1 MAGAVPYVRMCAP
14 GAGKLALTK
23 RASQNDPVLGYAAL
37 PPAEVTPTIPEERVL
52 RVRAAR
58 FPRRL
63 GAAIT
68 DVLIIALVAALVT
81 TLAALILQIP
91 LPRSKELGP
100 SLLVAGLLD
109 RNPMALGA
117 VGLFLG
123 LGGLYQIYLGGMV
136 GQSVGKRLFGLRV
149 ISVRGIAPSPVRSI
163 VRYVALLLS
172 VLPAGLGLLWALF
185 DRERRAAHDH
195 LAGTY
200 VIVDD

>member
-1 MAGAVPYVRMCAP
+1 MSR
-14 GAGKLALTK
+14 
-23 RASQNDPVLGYAAL
+23 VLGYSAL
-37 PPAEVTPTIPEERVL
+37 PTAEVTPTIPEDRVL

-63 GAAIT
+63 
-68 DVLIIALVAALVT
+68 LAALTDIIIISTVAGLVT
-81 TLAALILQIP
+81 MLAALILQIP
-91 LPRSKELGP
+91 LPKSKELGP
-100 SLLVAGLLD
+100 DLVVAGLLD
-109 RNPMALGA
+109 RNPMAVGA

-136 GQSVGKRLFGLRV
+136 GQTIGKRWFGLRV
-149 ISVRGIAPSPVRSI
+149 ISVRGNAPSPVRSI
-163 VRYVALLLS
+163 VRYVALILS
-172 VLPAGLGLLWALF
+172 VLPAGLGFLWALF